1 MNVNISIPNKEEII
15 VDWFGSLLGSKYSLN
30 SSEDLEINQVWDGLL
45 VCLRLAEL
53 NLNFSLKTS
62 FLQDIVDFL
71 DLSNP
76 TVEAAMNIILRLINR
91 SELKICE
98 TLSLISKIWNKDAKH
113 LLTEE
118 ILKLFNKLLN
128 HFKPTPDLG
137 LGELFANM
145 SLDLELLKNPSFLK
159 IFRVSVFHKLSGYEN
174 FFKILI
180 QADPEKYIP
189 THEVQMFIEFISSGG
204 DISLAFAALSGPEC
218 PSWLQ
223 GNLFSL
229 ALYLEG
235 YKQVYHADSHFLI
248 QLLSNYKPSSDR
260 LVRILNYALPL
271 DLKYSINE
279 ELTVSNL
286 LSGCVK
292 FSIEKYKMKS
302 NTSHLLFSVF
312 THHPLILD
320 PLTSLILTRY
330 MLDSSAQIL
339 AFQTVLDLAMKLRQL
354 PKMISRLFLY
364 LRTSSD
370 STLSWKQTDLKLFG
384 EAISQVINLT
394 NLDKFMIM
402 FFILI
407 AVFNLS

>member
-1 MNVNISIPNKEEII
+1 MNANISIPNKEKII
-15 VDWFGSLLGSKYSLN
+15 VEWFGTLLGTKYSLN
-30 SSEDLEINQVWDGLL
+30 SSEDLEINLVWDGFL

-53 NLNFSLKTS
+53 NLNFTLETS

-91 SELKICE
+91 SELNIGE
-98 TLSLISKIWNKDAKH
+98 TLGLISKIWNKDTKH

-118 ILKLFNKLLN
+118 ILKIFNKLLN

-137 LGELFANM
+137 LGELLAKM
-145 SLDLELLKNPSFLK
+145 SMDLELLKNQLFLK

-174 FFKILI
+174 YFKILT
-180 QADPEKYIP
+180 QADSEKYIP
-189 THEVQMFIEFISSGG
+189 THEVQMFIEFILSGG
-204 DISLAFAALSGPEC
+204 EISLAFAALSGPEC

-223 GNLFSL
+223 SHLFSL

-235 YKQVYHADSHFLI
+235 YKQVYHADSPFLI
-248 QLLSNYKPSSDR
+248 PLLSNYKPSSDR
-260 LVRILNYALPL
+260 LVRIFNHALPL

-279 ELTVSNL
+279 ELTVNNL
-286 LSGCVK
+286 ISGCVK
-292 FSIEKYKMKS
+292 FSIEKYKIKS
-302 NTSHLLFSVF
+302 NMSQLIFSVF

-330 MLDSSAQIL
+330 MLDSSAPIL
-339 AFQTVLDLAMKLRQL
+339 AFQTVLDLALKLRQL
-354 PKMISRLFLY
+354 PKLISRLFLY

-370 STLSWKQTDLKLFG
+370 LTLSWRQTDLKLFG
-384 EAISQVINLT
+384 EAISQVI
-394 NLDKFMIM
+394 
-402 FFILI
+402 
-407 AVFNLS
+407 